1 MSLETLAA
9 VAPVVPPAL
18 VLTGPWGRAGI
29 AAVGAVL
36 PSHGITH
43 AGHVLRPGDRAEF
56 DPVALLGRKG
66 TRYKDRAT
74 LLGVA
79 AAAQAL
85 DDGAVDTSTP
95 RSDIGLLVTSC
106 YGNLSAVCENAE
118 LIDRE
123 GVSSLSPLALPNA
136 SSNVVA
142 TEISIRRKL
151 QGVVLTLCNG
161 HASGW
166 AALRWA
172 MALLAS
178 GRSTSVLVVAVEAP
192 SPHEQQLRG
201 AAPPLVEGAV
211 AVLLTGTGTPA
222 GDSPGSV
229 AGHSAGRGTQL
240 PGHELASVQGLLA
253 VASAAALTRETGSAV
268 TCGGAPGEGTW
279 TVLP

>member
-1 MSLETLAA
+1 MTTLQP
-9 VAPVVPPAL
+9 APVIPAPL
-18 VLTGPWGRAGI
+18 SAAVLTGPWGSAGI

-36 PSHGITH
+36 PAHGIAH
-43 AGHVLRPGDRAEF
+43 AGQLLHPGNPTAF

-85 DDGAVDTSTP
+85 DAAAVDSTMP
-95 RSDIGLLVTSC
+95 RSDIGLLVASC

-118 LIDRE
+118 LIDRA

-151 QGVVLTLCNG
+151 QGVVLTVCNG

-166 AALRWA
+166 AALRWG
-172 MALLAS
+172 MSLLSA
-178 GRSTSVLVVAVEAP
+178 GRSSSVLVVAVEAP

-201 AAPPLVEGAV
+201 AAAPLVDGAV
-211 AVLLTGTGTPA
+211 AVLLTAHDAPA
-222 GDSPGSV
+222 VPVRSPG
-229 AGHSAGRGTQL
+229 GTADEETPL
-240 PGHELASVQGLLA
+240 PGHELAAVHGLLVIA
-253 VASAAALTRETGSAV
+253 RTAARARETGSAV
-268 TCGGAPGEGTW
+268 TYAGGPGEGTW
-279 TVLP
+279 AVLP